1 MMLRLVLILHFNWNY
16 LFYVVVVQ
24 RSLNIFFLIWKDKK
38 VYKLKNTY
46 MFIYYNFFQV

>member
-1 MMLRLVLILHFNWNY
+1 MLRLVLIL
-16 LFYVVVVQ
+16 LFQLKLLILCDTGTEIPKY
-24 RSLNIFFLIWKDKK
+24 IFLIWKDKK